1 MIKNREKN
9 ANSSAYWKEPVVDG
23 EAEIVVVKLDER
35 LPQVSWPAKACC
47 KLVSLYKKM
56 LNYVGTAYFSAPL
69 LYGPIYYSLLK
80 VLSIKMDLEDNGTNK
95 AVGRLFFYIMQDSVP
110 DPEVFGPPGSG
121 SFHHQAK

>member
-1 MIKNREKN
+1 
-9 ANSSAYWKEPVVDG
+9 
-23 EAEIVVVKLDER
+23 
-35 LPQVSWPAKACC
+35 
-47 KLVSLYKKM
+47 M